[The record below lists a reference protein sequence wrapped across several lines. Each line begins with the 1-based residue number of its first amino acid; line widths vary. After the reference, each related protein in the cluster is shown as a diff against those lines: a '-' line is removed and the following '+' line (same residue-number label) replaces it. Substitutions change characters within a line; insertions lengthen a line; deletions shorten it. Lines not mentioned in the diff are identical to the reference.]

1 MNFTPVRTAALLFS
15 LAGVSAFLPT
25 PKPTPAATA
34 ALKLPT
40 GFTATVF
47 AEDVGAARHLVVNH
61 TGTVFVKLA
70 KEKDGQ
76 GIVRLKDTNADGVA
90 DERSGF
96 ANYPGTGIALKG
108 GYLYASSNSGVY
120 RYVLNAREEVVNPD
134 APEEIVTGL
143 VVKDRDKSKSIAL
156 DDAGHV
162 YVNIASW
169 SDACRA
175 PGTGKG
181 LMPCPMLDSA
191 AGIWQ
196 FNVNRLRQSYPD
208 GVRYATG
215 LKNVVGLDW
224 NRATNS
230 LFVLMHGR
238 GQFHDFY
245 PQFYTPQHSADL
257 PAETMYEVHQ
267 GDNAGWPYV
276 YFDPVQKKKLLAPEY
291 GGDGKREGDAKYLN
305 PVAAFPAHFGPNG
318 LLFYTGNRFPARY
331 RNGAFI
337 AFHGQNA
344 TLKKGYFVAFQPF
357 KNGKPSGNWEVF
369 ADGFAGI
376 DLAKPTGPVQ
386 HRPCGLA
393 QGPDGAIYVSDDLN
407 GSIYRIAYGGKQ

>member
-1 MNFTPVRTAALLFS
+1 MKFTLARTAALVLA
-15 LAGVSAFLPT
+15 LAGMSAFLPT
-25 PKPTPAATA
+25 PKSNPTATA
-34 ALKLPT
+34 NLKLPT

-47 AEDVGAARHLVVNH
+47 AEDVGAARHLTVSH
-61 TGTVFVKLA
+61 TGTVFVKLS

-76 GIVRLKDTNADGVA
+76 GIIRLKDTNADGVA

-96 ANYPGTGIALKG
+96 ANYPGTGIALKN
-108 GYLYASSNSGVY
+108 GYLYASSNSGIY

-143 VVKDRDKSKSIAL
+143 LVKDRDKSKSIAV
-156 DDAGHV
+156 DDAGNV

-169 SDACRA
+169 NDACRE

-181 LMPCPMLDSA
+181 MMPCPLLDSA

-196 FNVNRLRQSYPD
+196 FKVNRLRQSYPE

-257 PAETMYEVHQ
+257 PAETMYEVRK
-267 GDNAGWPYV
+267 GDDAGWPYV
-276 YFDPVQKKKLLAPEY
+276 YFDPVQKKKILAPEY
-291 GGDGKREGDAKYLN
+291 GGDGKKEGDAKYLN
-305 PVAAFPAHFGPNG
+305 PVATFPAHFGPNG

-344 TLKKGYFVAFQPF
+344 TLKRGYFVAFVPF

-393 QGPDGAIYVSDDLN
+393 QGPDGALYVTDDLN
-407 GSIYRIAYGGKQ
+407 GSIYRIAYEGK

>member
-1 MNFTPVRTAALLFS
+1 MKFTLARTAALVLA
-15 LAGVSAFLPT
+15 LAGMSAFLPT
-25 PKPTPAATA
+25 PKSNPTATA
-34 ALKLPT
+34 NLKLPT

-47 AEDVGAARHLVVNH
+47 AEDVGAARHLTVSH
-61 TGTVFVKLA
+61 TGTVFVKLS

-76 GIVRLKDTNADGVA
+76 GIIRLKDTNADGVA

-96 ANYPGTGIALKG
+96 ANYPGTGIALKN
-108 GYLYASSNSGVY
+108 GYLYASSNSGIY

-143 VVKDRDKSKSIAL
+143 LVKDRDKSKSIAV
-156 DDAGHV
+156 DDAGNV

-169 SDACRA
+169 NDACRE

-181 LMPCPMLDSA
+181 MMPCPLLDSA

-196 FNVNRLRQSYPD
+196 FKVNRLRQSYPE

-257 PAETMYEVHQ
+257 PAETMYEVRK
-267 GDNAGWPYV
+267 GDDAGWPYV
-276 YFDPVQKKKLLAPEY
+276 YFDPVQKKKILAPEY
-291 GGDGKREGDAKYLN
+291 GGDGKKEGDAKYLN
-305 PVAAFPAHFGPNG
+305 PVATFPAHFGPNG

-344 TLKKGYFVAFQPF
+344 TLKRGYFVAFVPF

-369 ADGFAGI
+369 ANGFAGI

-393 QGPDGAIYVSDDLN
+393 QGPDGALYVTDDLN
-407 GSIYRIAYGGKQ
+407 GSIYRIAYEGK

>member
-1 MNFTPVRTAALLFS
+1 MNLPFARTTALVLS
-15 LAGVSAFLPT
+15 LAGLSAFLPVSN
-25 PKPTPAATA
+25 PQPANPAG
-34 ALKLPT
+34 LKLPA

-47 AEDVGAARHLVVNH
+47 ADDVGAARHLVVNH
-61 TGTVFVKLA
+61 AGTVFVKLA

-76 GIVRLKDTNADGVA
+76 GIVRLRDTNADGVA

-96 ANYPGTGIALKG
+96 ANYPGTGIALQG
-108 GYLYASSNSGVY
+108 GYLYASSNSSVY

-156 DDAGHV
+156 DDAGNL

-169 SDACRA
+169 NDACRE

-181 LMPCPMLDSA
+181 ITPCPMLDSA

-196 FNVNRLRQSYPD
+196 FKVNRLRQSYPD

-224 NRATNS
+224 NRATHS
-230 LFVLMHGR
+230 LFVTQHGR

-257 PAETMYEVHQ
+257 PAETMYEVRR
-267 GDNAGWPYV
+267 GDDAGWPYV
-276 YFDPVQKKKLLAPEY
+276 YFDPVRKKKMVAPEY
-291 GGDGKREGDAKYLN
+291 GGDGKKEGDAKYLN

-344 TLKKGYFVAFQPF
+344 TLKRGYFVAFVPF
-357 KNGKPSGNWEVF
+357 RNGKPSGNWEVF

-393 QGPDGAIYVSDDLN
+393 QGPDGALYVSDDLN
-407 GSIYRIAYGGKQ
+407 GTIYRIAYGK

>member
-1 MNFTPVRTAALLFS
+1 MNLSLARTAALVLS
-15 LAGVSAFLPT
+15 LAGFSAFLPT
-25 PKPTPAATA
+25 PKTKPAAA
-34 ALKLPT
+34 ANLKLPA

-47 AEDVGAARHLVVNH
+47 AEDVGAARHLTVSH

-76 GIVRLKDTNADGVA
+76 GIVRLRDTNADGVA

-96 ANYPGTGIALKG
+96 ANYPGTGILIKN
-108 GYLYASSNSGVY
+108 GYLYASSNSSIY
-120 RYVLNAREEVVNPD
+120 RYALNAREEVVNPD

-143 VVKDRDKSKSIAL
+143 VVKDRDKSKSIAV
-156 DDAGHV
+156 DDAGNV

-169 SDACRA
+169 SDACRE

-181 LMPCPMLDSA
+181 MMPCPMLDSA

-196 FNVNRLRQSYPD
+196 FKVNKLRQSYPE
-208 GVRYATG
+208 GVKYATG

-224 NRATNS
+224 NAQTNS
-230 LFVLMHGR
+230 LFVTQHGR

-257 PAETMYEVHQ
+257 PAETMYEVRR

-276 YFDPVQKKKLLAPEY
+276 YYDPVQKKKILAPEY
-291 GGDGKREGDAKYLN
+291 GGDGKKEGDAKYLN
-305 PVAAFPAHFGPNG
+305 PVAAFPAHFGPNA

-344 TLKKGYFVAFQPF
+344 TLKKGYFVAFVPF
-357 KNGKPSGNWEVF
+357 KNGKPSGNWEAF

-393 QGPDGAIYVSDDLN
+393 QGPDGALYVSDDLN
-407 GSIYRIAYGGKQ
+407 GTVYRIAYGGK

>member
-1 MNFTPVRTAALLFS
+1 MNLTPVRTAALVLA
-15 LAGVSAFLPT
+15 LAGLSAFLPT
-25 PKPTPAATA
+25 PKSPPTATA
-34 ALKLPT
+34 NLKLPT

-61 TGTVFVKLA
+61 TGTVFVKLG

-96 ANYPGTGIALKG
+96 GNYPGTGIALKG
-108 GYLYASSNSGVY
+108 GYLYASSNSGIY

-143 VVKDRDKSKSIAL
+143 VVKDRDKSKSIAV
-156 DDAGHV
+156 DDAGNV

-169 SDACRA
+169 NDACRE

-181 LMPCPMLDSA
+181 MMPCPMLDSA

-196 FNVNRLRQSYPD
+196 FKVSKLRQSYPD
-208 GVRYATG
+208 GVKYATG

-224 NRATNS
+224 NRTTNS

-257 PAETMYEVHQ
+257 PAETMYEVRQ

-276 YFDPVQKKKLLAPEY
+276 YYDPVRKKKILAPEY

-305 PVAAFPAHFGPNG
+305 PVAAFPAHFGPNAVV
-318 LLFYTGNRFPARY
+318 FYTGNRFPARY

-344 TLKKGYFVAFQPF
+344 TLKKGYFVAFVPF
-357 KNGKPSGNWEVF
+357 RNGKPSGNWEVF

-393 QGPDGAIYVSDDLN
+393 QGPDGALYVSDDLN
-407 GSIYRIAYGGKQ
+407 GTIYRIAYGK

>member
-1 MNFTPVRTAALLFS
+1 MKFTLARTAALVLA
-15 LAGVSAFLPT
+15 LAGMSAFLPT
-25 PKPTPAATA
+25 PKSNPTATA
-34 ALKLPT
+34 NLKLPT

-47 AEDVGAARHLVVNH
+47 AEDVGAARHLTVSH
-61 TGTVFVKLA
+61 TGTVFVKLS

-76 GIVRLKDTNADGVA
+76 GIIRLKDTNADGVA

-96 ANYPGTGIALKG
+96 ANYPGTGIALKN
-108 GYLYASSNSGVY
+108 GYLYASSNSGIY

-143 VVKDRDKSKSIAL
+143 LVKDRDKSKSIAV
-156 DDAGHV
+156 DDAGNV

-169 SDACRA
+169 NDACRE

-181 LMPCPMLDSA
+181 MMPCPLLDSA

-196 FNVNRLRQSYPD
+196 FKVNRLRQSYPE

-257 PAETMYEVHQ
+257 PAETMYEVRK
-267 GDNAGWPYV
+267 GDDAGWPYV
-276 YFDPVQKKKLLAPEY
+276 YFDPVQKKKILAPEY
-291 GGDGKREGDAKYLN
+291 GGDGKKEGDAKYLN
-305 PVAAFPAHFGPNG
+305 PVATFPAHFGPNG

-344 TLKKGYFVAFQPF
+344 TLKRGYFVAFVPF

-376 DLAKPTGPVQ
+376 DLTKPTGPVQ

-393 QGPDGAIYVSDDLN
+393 QGPDGALYVTDDLN
-407 GSIYRIAYGGKQ
+407 GSIYRIAYEGK